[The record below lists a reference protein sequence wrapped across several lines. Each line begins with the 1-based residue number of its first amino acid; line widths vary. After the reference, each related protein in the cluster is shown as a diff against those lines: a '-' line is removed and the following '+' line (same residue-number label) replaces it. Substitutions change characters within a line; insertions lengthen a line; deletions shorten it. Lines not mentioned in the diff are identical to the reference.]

1 MNMEDKRE
9 ITLEEMD
16 VVSGGVNRTVN
27 TGTGDKAA
35 IRKGPGKSFGQ
46 MTSIVNGTSV
56 NTISDP
62 VWDEVSGRHFIEV
75 EFYDRNGIFRTG
87 WIATSLIGMK
97 R

>member
-16 VVSGGVNRTVN
+16 DVSGGVNRTVN

-46 MTSIVNGTSV
+46 ITSIVNGTSV
-56 NTISDP
+56 NTIGDP
-62 VWDEVSGRHFIEV
+62 VWDEVSGRHFIQV
-75 EFYDRNGIFRTG
+75 EFYDRNGNFRTG